1 MQKQQPKIIFFDIDD
16 TLYIKDERRIA
27 ESTRNALQALKE
39 QGIITA
45 IATGRGPSVLPE
57 AIKQLMAETGMELL
71 VSINGQFV
79 RYRGEA
85 LATFPLASSDIA
97 ETGKQMAALGI
108 AYACV
113 TEHEVYVSY
122 ETEALVSALSRLGVA
137 YRIGLPEANE
147 PVYQMLAFYPQS
159 QDNVVETVLPA
170 SLKTVRWHEQGVDFL
185 AAEGSKARG
194 IQAALDKLGL
204 TMQDAMAFGDG
215 LNDKEMM
222 QAVGFGVVMDNGHPE
237 LKALADYICPAVTE
251 DGIYRGL
258 QALGVI
264 EAAS

>member
-1 MQKQQPKIIFFDIDD
+1 MQKRQPKIIFFDIDD
-16 TLYIKDERRIA
+16 TLYIKDEHRIA
-27 ESTRNALQALKE
+27 ESTRSALHALRQ

-79 RYRGEA
+79 RYRGEP
-85 LATFPLASSDIA
+85 LATFPLANSDIA

-113 TEHEVYVSY
+113 SDRNVYVSA
-122 ETEALVSALSRLGVA
+122 ETEALKSALNNLGIP
-137 YRIGLPEANE
+137 YKIGLPAENE

-159 QDNVVETVLPA
+159 QDEAVEAVLPA

-185 AAEGSKARG
+185 AADGSKARG

-215 LNDKEMM
+215 LNDREMM
-222 QAVGFGVVMDNGHPE
+222 QAVGFGVVMENGHPE